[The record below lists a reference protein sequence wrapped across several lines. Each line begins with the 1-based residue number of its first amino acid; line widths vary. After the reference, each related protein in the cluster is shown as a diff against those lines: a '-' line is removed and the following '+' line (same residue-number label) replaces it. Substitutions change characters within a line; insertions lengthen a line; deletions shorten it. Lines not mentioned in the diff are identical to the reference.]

1 MLSTDEMMQLANQ
14 LIGAEQTPADS
25 AIYVTGQNIKRALFG
40 IDINSAHL
48 LLAKQL
54 GFDAVIAHHPYDRGL
69 LSWPVYLKHIDLMV
83 KAGVPQVAAEA
94 AVLPRIEMLRQAG
107 HSVNNDEV
115 PSTARLLGMPFLNV
129 HNVCDELGRREL
141 QRVVDETIARN
152 GEDTLLD
159 DIVGALNQSFG
170 EFGQA
175 AARIEVMLGETD
187 DYAGKTV
194 VAHGAYTNGGS
205 AVAAA
210 YFRHGVDTLLYI
222 HILPDELKKL
232 KDMDYGREKGRLIVV
247 GHLAADSIGMNVYI
261 RELEK
266 HGVEVTRCSG
276 ALEP

>member
-1 MLSTDEMMQLANQ
+1 MLSTEQMMQIANQ

-25 AIYVTGQNIKRALFG
+25 ATFVSGANIRRVLFG

-48 LLAKQL
+48 VMAKQL

-69 LSWPVYLKHIDLMV
+69 LSWPVYLKHIDQMV
-83 KAGVPQVAAEA
+83 RAGVPQAAAEQ
-94 AVLPRIEMLRQAG
+94 AVLPRVEMLRQAG

-115 PSTARLLGMPFLNV
+115 PSTARLLGIPFLNV
-129 HNVCDELGRREL
+129 HNACDELGRREM

-152 GEDTLLD
+152 GAETLLD
-159 DIVGALNQSFG
+159 DIVGALNQSFA
-170 EFGQA
+170 EFSQA

-187 DYAGKTV
+187 DYAGHTV
-194 VAHGAYTNGGS
+194 VAHGAYTNGG
-205 AVAAA
+205 ANVAAA

-232 KDMDYGREKGRLIVV
+232 KDMGYGSERGHLIVV

-261 RELEK
+261 RALAQ
-266 HGVEVTRCSG
+266 HGVEVVRCSG

>member
-1 MLSTDEMMQLANQ
+1 MLSTDQMMQIANQ

-25 AIYVTGQNIKRALFG
+25 AIFVPGDNIKRVLFG

-48 LLAKQL
+48 LMAKQL
-54 GFDAVIAHHPYDRGL
+54 GYDAVIAHHPYDRGL

-83 KAGVPQVAAEA
+83 RAGVPQAAAEA
-94 AVLPRIEMLRQAG
+94 AVLPRIDALKQAG

-115 PSTARLLGMPFLNV
+115 SSTARLLGLPFLNI
-129 HNVCDELGRREL
+129 HNPCDELGRREL

-159 DIVGALNQSFG
+159 DIVGALNQGFA
-170 EFGQA
+170 EFSQA

-210 YFRHGVDTLLYI
+210 YFRHGVNTLLYI

-232 KDMDYGREKGRLIVV
+232 KDMGYGSGKGHLIVA

-266 HGVEVTRCSG
+266 HGVEVTRISG